1 MAINLDKMKAARE
14 ERREEKAAGR
24 RHGSDRRE
32 VLQLYSAIN
41 KLQFRLASAKAD
53 IHAQRRGIAQLLELV
68 YFLSQHADDCG
79 FPTGG
84 RCTCIVGRKVR
95 HIKARLRA
103 DLR

>member
-1 MAINLDKMKAARE
+1 MALNLDKMKAALE
-14 ERREEKAAGR
+14 DRREEKAASR
-24 RHGSDRRE
+24 RRGGDRRE

-41 KLQFRLASAKAD
+41 RLQQKLMEANTN

-68 YFLSQHADDCG
+68 YFLAAHADDCP

-84 RCTCIVGRKVR
+84 RCACIVGRKVK
-95 HIKARLRA
+95 HIKARLRS